1 MAARKNRP
9 AVKSTSKPK
18 ADERLLELGRK
29 AQASKKKS
37 MSVAEVLQEVAR
49 RRGGIA

>member
-1 MAARKNRP
+1 MTARKNGP
-9 AVKSTSKPK
+9 AEKSTSKTK
-18 ADERLLELGRK
+18 VDERLIELGRK

-37 MSVAEVLQEVAR
+37 MSVADVLQEVAR